1 MLARQPKKSIC
12 VILFQK
18 GLEVND
24 RFATEKMGVIE
35 YEASLVMTLGHNLA
49 SSSPAFQDRFHV
61 LFIL

>member
-1 MLARQPKKSIC
+1 MFAGEPKKSIR
-12 VILFQK
+12 VIFFQK
-18 GLEVND
+18 SLEVND

-35 YEASLVMTLGHNLA
+35 YETSLVMTLGHYLA